1 MVLRDEKERK
11 RLSRISRAVRSDTKC
26 RIYKSELQP
35 CNRDETCGV
44 CLDCLDDFERYLT
57 HDEQIEFKHC
67 LVSAESRIFEK
78 YQIEVAKIILERER
92 DEILRIEALEEEK
105 RAKKDMELQKMKQ
118 LEEEEKKMREA
129 REREQQEKDKKALND
144 IVDAQIHEI
153 KLKSTSFTNA
163 ELIEV
168 VNFTPKG
175 QKLLAER
182 KQRLEEQLES
192 AKFVN
197 IPISNT
203 LSPNFRVTINSYENI
218 PDLSNMKHIC
228 VTIKLIS
235 REGIVLES
243 TECVPKGIVLE
254 STECVPGVEFGE
266 IVDNCLI
273 LNASASFCVI
283 PRRTFKCEKC
293 GTFLKFLKVTYNSDL
308 RDKKFRCTNCGFRGE
323 LSQEEYIWQSIKTW
337 PPG

>member
-35 CNRDETCGV
+35 CNRDEACGV
-44 CLDCLDDFERYLT
+44 CLDCLDDFERFLT

-67 LVSAESRIFEK
+67 LVSAESRLFEK
-78 YQIEVAKIILERER
+78 YQIEVAKIIRER
-92 DEILRIEALEEEK
+92 KRDENLRIEALEEEK
-105 RAKKDMELQKMKQ
+105 RVKKDTELQKIKQ

-168 VNFTPKG
+168 VNYTPKG
-175 QKLLAER
+175 QKLLAEQ

-203 LSPNFRVTINSYENI
+203 LSPKFRVTINSFENI

-243 TECVPKGIVLE
+243 TECVP
-254 STECVPGVEFGE
+254 GVEFGE

-273 LNASASFCVI
+273 LNASGAFCSI
-283 PRRTFKCEKC
+283 PRRTCKCEKC
-293 GTFLKFLKVTYNSDL
+293 GTVLKVTYNSDL
-308 RDKKFRCTNCGFRGE
+308 RDKKFRCTKCDFKGE
-323 LSQEEYIWQSIKTW
+323 IPQEEYIWQSIKTW